1 MNILLILPYDGTY
14 RFRGGFRR
22 SLSYAPL
29 SLATLAA
36 LVPPDLHA
44 SIAIIDEGVQRPV
57 VPAAGYDIVGISC
70 VASSSPRAY
79 ELAKAFRSLGSIV
92 VLGGAH
98 PTLNPG
104 EASVQADAV
113 VIGPAFGAWPD
124 IVRAIASKETL
135 RKIYK
140 GEFPNGQPLP
150 VPARHLLPKRRYLGI
165 PTVIAT
171 QGCVNRCGFCS
182 IHQLWKGAAY
192 SRPVGDVIDEIAA
205 MGSKSILFLDPNII
219 ADRTYALELFKALA
233 FRKVSWAGLAT
244 CDMAFDSELLEAA
257 ARSGCIGVLTGF
269 ESLSQASLDACGKG
283 RNQVARFG
291 EAVRI
296 FHSCRIRVLGCF
308 VLGFD
313 EDTLESLR
321 NCAELADDLN
331 VDVPRFAVLTPFPGT
346 PLFTSLK
353 AQGRILTENW
363 LLYDTEHVVFQPA
376 RMDAAALQEML
387 HRAWKRSYSLH
398 RIARRVRPFAGR
410 GLLCAAVNLGFRAY
424 GRHIKECIS
433 EPTNGGGSPCR

>member
-1 MNILLILPYDGTY
+1 MNILLVLPYDGTY
-14 RFRGGFRR
+14 RFHGGFRR

-29 SLATLAA
+29 TLATLAA
-36 LVPPDLHA
+36 LVPNDLHA

-70 VASSSPRAY
+70 VTSSSPRAY
-79 ELAKAFRSLGSIV
+79 ELAKAFRSLGSVV

-104 EASVQADAV
+104 EASGQADAV
-113 VIGPAFGAWPD
+113 VIGPAFGAWPAV
-124 IVRAIASKETL
+124 VRTIASKEKL

-140 GEFPNGQPLP
+140 GEFPDGRPIPL
-150 VPARHLLPKRRYLGI
+150 PARHLLANRGYLGI

-171 QGCVNRCGFCS
+171 QGCVNRCRFCS
-182 IHQLWKGAAY
+182 IHHLWNGAAY
-192 SRPVGDVIDEIAA
+192 SRPLGDVIDEIAGF
-205 MGSKSILFLDPNII
+205 GSKSVLFLDPNII
-219 ADRTYALELFKALA
+219 ADRSYALELFTALA
-233 FRKVSWAGLAT
+233 CRKVSWAGLAT
-244 CDMAFDSELLEAA
+244 CDMAFDGELLDAA

-283 RNQVARFG
+283 RNRVARFG

-296 FHSCRIRVLGCF
+296 FHSHRIRVLGCF

-313 EDTLESLR
+313 EDTPETLR
-321 NCAELADDLN
+321 NSAELADDLN
-331 VDVPRFAVLTPFPGT
+331 VDVSRFAVLTPFPGT
-346 PLFTSLK
+346 QLFTSLK

-376 RMDAAALQEML
+376 RMDAAALQETL
-387 HRAWKRSYSLH
+387 YRTWRQSYSLR

-410 GLLCAAVNLGFRAY
+410 GLLCAAVNLGFAAY
-424 GRHIKECIS
+424 RRHIKKHI
-433 EPTNGGGSPCR
+433 PGPAKGGDSPCR